1 MRPSIVLFGDSVKE
15 EAFGEGGWG
24 AHHAPREPLL
34 TGHRPAQIQRLQ
46 HLVHLRCSGSR
57 PATPKKRFSRSQQ
70 RCLMSRHRPIL
81 VLTPTFTTRSSLN
94 LPYDGQVQRRHG
106 MPGGHVLVHGAR
118 FIASIMSSSTTE
130 SGR

>member
-1 MRPSIVLFGDSVKE
+1 MRPSIVLFGASVKE

-57 PATPKKRFSRSQQ
+57 PATPKKRFSRS
-70 RCLMSRHRPIL
+70 
-81 VLTPTFTTRSSLN
+81 SLN